1 MPRFSGA
8 EIQELV
14 RRACY
19 EPMREAQRSKTFKV
33 CGELSDGVPIY
44 QACDEADPDAKRMS
58 LLDIPAEQLKL
69 RAVSRVY
76 YAIFFRLMMS

>member
-1 MPRFSGA
+1 MSRFSGA
-8 EIQELV
+8 DIKEFI

-19 EPMREAQRSKTFKV
+19 EPIREAQRSKTFKV

-44 QACDEADPDAKRMS
+44 QACDEADSEAKEIS

-69 RAVSRVY
+69 RDVSRAY
-76 YAIFFRLMMS
+76 F